1 MIRLLIL
8 ISTALILLFL
18 PLRPILAQT
27 ASGDIL
33 FIDDFESGSLGSW
46 IIESGNWHIQDGKLV
61 GSGYGRALGGRTG
74 TGNTEWDNYI
84 YEIDV
89 FNKNGID
96 EGIGFRRSPD
106 GGTNSYE
113 VIIRHG
119 TGAYNTPEIRLAKVQ
134 DGQLKILYST
144 HNIQLLNNTSY
155 KFKFSADGE
164 HLQGWVNDKKI
175 YDLIDSG
182 TKVKKGPISLSYNSG
197 DFGTA
202 EVYFDNVKVTS
213 LNPSVS
219 PTPSVSPSPSPQ
231 SDKLPLVFI
240 PGIAGSELKINEE
253 VPWVADDGHG
263 GVYTHTYEKN
273 EVVWL
278 NGNQAALPG
287 NDDYFDALRMM
298 PDGKSSQAHI
308 TPTGKLLS
316 VYDPTIEYL
325 TQHGYILG
333 QDLFIFAY
341 DWRKDL
347 SETSLSL
354 ESFVED
360 VKNQTNSSKVN
371 LLTHSMGG
379 LVAKKYINTP
389 ENATNINKLIAI
401 APPYLGSPK
410 SLLSLLYG
418 NCLTPEKLESLPY
431 CFGIPSTETKDI
443 VQNLI
448 SIYTLKPS
456 TKYYQF
462 YNDTTNN
469 PYPFKDERDTDGN
482 LITGS
487 LNYDQTKQ
495 LLTNL
500 GLNTSLYDQ
509 SENFHQLDETLQNT
523 NGVDMTIITGSG
535 KPTLGQ
541 IIEKNKYDFLGR
553 KIPTQDEILIN
564 GDATV
569 PLFSASLNDQSRNL
583 SLFNPQKVWYTNDT
597 HGGIISNPAVLDF
610 ALNTF
615 DNTPLTNNQLS
626 ETPTPLSG
634 TLFSVHSP
642 VLIDAY
648 DIHGNHTGTTDEGS
662 YETNIPGSTYD
673 TIGDAKFIFLPTGKY
688 QFKFKATDEGSFDF
702 KIRDYAENK
711 SISGQIYKD
720 ISITPETT
728 GYIIVDQTLKE
739 NSPLNIDLNND
750 GIEDKQYYPT
760 EYKSDYSDTL
770 APKTTVLFEGENGN
784 NGWYKSDIKVS
795 LQGTDEPNG
804 SGIAK
809 IEYSL
814 DKGLTVQKYTSPFTI
829 STEGLTNLLIKSTDN
844 AGNEESLQSLDIKID
859 KTAPEVKIIF
869 NLSTQDFDFIGL
881 DTLGKTTKTDSGQI
895 ITINDEAGNR
905 TKLTLTSKDRPRRE
919 NVSLKTVQYNN
930 QKTIK
935 LDTNLIG
942 IFYTLD
948 KKHQLNFMIQRAVI
962 KGEERLYAFYNP
974 FNDLSEILIKKP
986 KTKPTNEKIRGQK
999 LLYIQTNRG
1008 DIITFY

>member
-1 MIRLLIL
+1 MIRILIL

-27 ASGDIL
+27 TSGDIL
-33 FIDDFESGSLGSW
+33 FIDDFSSGSLGSW
-46 IIESGNWHIQDGKLV
+46 IIETGNWHIQDGKLV

-89 FNKNGID
+89 LNKNGID

-119 TGAYNTPEIRLAKVQ
+119 TGDYNTPEIILAKVEE
-134 DGQLKILYST
+134 GQLHILYDT
-144 HNIQLLNNTSY
+144 HDIPLVNNQTY
-155 KFKFSADGE
+155 HFKFSAEDE
-164 HLQGWVNDKKI
+164 HLQGWVNDTLI
-175 YDLIDSG
+175 YDIVDSG

-197 DFGTA
+197 DFGVA

-213 LNPSVS
+213 LNPSTSPQPSVT
-219 PTPSVSPSPSPQ
+219 PTPNQ
-231 SDKLPLVFI
+231 KTPLVFI
-240 PGIAGSELKINEE
+240 PGIAGSELKINEDI
-253 VPWVADDGHG
+253 PWVADDGHG
-263 GVYTHTYEKN
+263 GVYTHTYQKDEII
-273 EVVWL
+273 WL
-278 NGNQAALPG
+278 NGTEAAKPG
-287 NDDYFDALRMM
+287 NDDYFDALRML
-298 PDGKSSQAHI
+298 PDGKSSQAHV
-308 TPTGKLLS
+308 TSTGKLLS
-316 VYDPTIEYL
+316 VYDPTIKYL
-325 TQHGYILG
+325 TDHGYVIG
-333 QDLFIFAY
+333 QDLFIFGY

-347 SETSLSL
+347 TDTSLNL
-354 ESFVED
+354 KDFIDGVQQ
-360 VKNQTNSSKVN
+360 QTSISKVN
-371 LLTHSMGG
+371 ILTHSMGG
-379 LVAKKYINTP
+379 LVAKKYIDTP
-389 ENATNINKLIAI
+389 ENATNINKLMAI
-401 APPYLGSPK
+401 APPYLGSVN
-410 SLLSLLYG
+410 SLKNLNYG
-418 NCLTPEKLESLPY
+418 SCLTIEIL
-431 CFGIPSTETKDI
+431 
-443 VQNLI
+443 QNLPICSGINKEEVKDVYQNWI
-448 SIYTLKPS
+448 SGYQLLPS
-456 TKYYQF
+456 KKYYDF
-462 YNDTTNN
+462 YNNKTNN
-469 PYPFKDERDTDGN
+469 PYPLRDERDADGN
-482 LITGS
+482 LITGD

-500 GLNTSLYDQ
+500 GLNTSLYDP

-523 NGVDMTIITGSG
+523 NGVDMTIIAGSG

-553 KIPTQDEILIN
+553 KIPTQDEILVN

-597 HGGIISNPAVLDF
+597 HGGIISNPKTLDF
-610 ALNTF
+610 AINTF
-615 DNTPLTNNQLS
+615 NNTPITNNQLS
-626 ETPTPLSG
+626 DTPTLLNGS
-634 TLFSVHSP
+634 LFSVHSP

-648 DIHGNHTGTTDEGS
+648 DIHGNHTGTTDDGN

-673 TIGDAKFIFLPTGKY
+673 TIGDAKFIFLPLGKY

-702 KIRDYAENK
+702 KIRDYTENK
-711 SISGQIYKD
+711 NISGQIYKD
-720 ISITPETT
+720 IAITPETT
-728 GYIIVDQTLKE
+728 GYIIVDQTTKE

-750 GIEDKQYYPT
+750 GLEDKQYFPT
-760 EYKSDYSDTL
+760 EYSSNYSDTL
-770 APKTTVLFEGENGN
+770 APKTTVLFEGQNGN

-844 AGNEESLQSLDIKID
+844 AGNEESLQSLDVKID
-859 KTAPEVKIIF
+859 KTAPEAKIVF

-881 DTLGKTTKTDSGQI
+881 DTLGRTTKTDSGQI
-895 ITINDEAGNR
+895 INFIDEAGNN
-905 TKLTLTSKDRPRRE
+905 TKLTLTSRERPRRE
-919 NVSLKTVQYNN
+919 NVSLKTIQYNN

-935 LDTNLIG
+935 LANNLLG

-962 KGEERLYAFYNP
+962 QGEERLYAFYNP
-974 FNDLSEILIKKP
+974 FNDLSEILIKKS
-986 KTKPTNEKIRGQK
+986 KTKPTNEKLKGK
-999 LLYIQTNRG
+999 TLLYLQTTKG
-1008 DIITFY
+1008 EVEAIF